1 MKVSYT
7 VCSQNVALPEKL
19 LGAVLES
26 YVFIYLGV
34 MGSARRSDD
43 II

>member
-1 MKVSYT
+1 MKLSYT
-7 VCSQNVALPEKL
+7 VRSQNVALPEKL

-34 MGSARRSDD
+34 LGSARKSDD